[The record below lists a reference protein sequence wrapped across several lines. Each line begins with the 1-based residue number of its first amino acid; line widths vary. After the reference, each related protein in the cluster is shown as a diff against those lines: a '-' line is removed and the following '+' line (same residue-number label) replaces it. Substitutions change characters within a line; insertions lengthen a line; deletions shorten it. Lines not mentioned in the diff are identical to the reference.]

1 VTLQVKQINDSR
13 LVGMSIY
20 NVAVLC
26 LITGPVT
33 LVIADQPNAV
43 FAFVSLANVVCCY
56 LSMALVF
63 VPKVYILSLKFM
75 TIVSSL

>member
-1 VTLQVKQINDSR
+1 
-13 LVGMSIY
+13 
-20 NVAVLC
+20 VLC

-63 VPKVYILSLKFM
+63 VPKVSNR
-75 TIVSSL
+75 